1 MERGSD
7 CNDIDDDDDN
17 CCDENNTDDY
27 EFVQDEEIFF
37 WQRHRLRSDH
47 SFQEITFIETDLRN
61 TIYVTP
67 LLLLNLSWSF

>member
-27 EFVQDEEIFF
+27 EFVQDE
-37 WQRHRLRSDH
+37 
-47 SFQEITFIETDLRN
+47 
-61 TIYVTP
+61 
-67 LLLLNLSWSF
+67 

>member
-27 EFVQDEEIFF
+27 EFVQDEEIF
-37 WQRHRLRSDH
+37 LA
-47 SFQEITFIETDLRN
+47 TT
-61 TIYVTP
+61 
-67 LLLLNLSWSF
+67 

>member
-37 WQRHRLRSDH
+37 GNDILGYDQIIASKK
-47 SFQEITFIETDLRN
+47 
-61 TIYVTP
+61 
-67 LLLLNLSWSF
+67 LLL

>member
-27 EFVQDEEIFF
+27 EFV
-37 WQRHRLRSDH
+37 
-47 SFQEITFIETDLRN
+47 
-61 TIYVTP
+61 
-67 LLLLNLSWSF
+67 

>member
-37 WQRHRLRSDH
+37 GNDTGYDQIIASKK
-47 SFQEITFIETDLRN
+47 
-61 TIYVTP
+61 
-67 LLLLNLSWSF
+67 LLLKKRIS